1 MLTSMAAF
9 VAQCRPAS
17 IYRPPFEPPADSW
30 SPYAR
35 TGIYADPSDSVRDDW
50 WLGPSLPSPFWPSV
64 VFDEVRDALAA
75 LLLAGLKGVPTP

>member
-35 TGIYADPSDSVRDDW
+35 TGIYADPS
-50 WLGPSLPSPFWPSV
+50 
-64 VFDEVRDALAA
+64 VRDALAA